1 MTTVEFA
8 ETTTARSTFPSR
20 LKSPAAIQLGVAPI
34 CIAVPAVNVPVL
46 LPSKI
51 DTVVDV
57 AFDTARSG
65 IPSPL
70 KSPEAVKAAPDPTG
84 IVCAMASVSF
94 GVLLPT
100 AADVS
105 TVLLAELVNETLPV
119 GAI

>member
-1 MTTVEFA
+1 
-8 ETTTARSTFPSR
+8 
-20 LKSPAAIQLGVAPI
+20 
-34 CIAVPAVNVPVL
+34 L

-51 DTVVDV
+51 DTVVDD

-84 IVCAMASVSF
+84 IVCEMASVSP

-105 TVLLAELVNETLPV
+105 IILLAELLLNETLPV
-119 GAI
+119 GATGPCAVTVAVSV